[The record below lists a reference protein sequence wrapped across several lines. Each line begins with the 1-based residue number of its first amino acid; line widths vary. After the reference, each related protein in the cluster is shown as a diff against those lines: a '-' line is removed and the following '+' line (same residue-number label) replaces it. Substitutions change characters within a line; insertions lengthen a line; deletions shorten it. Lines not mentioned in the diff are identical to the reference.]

1 MISCQI
7 LEEGM
12 QVDFLLEIAPKSG
25 ANRLANNS
33 DHRLMIEFGI
43 VEAVEQMNRARSR
56 SGEADSYLAGKLACA
71 VAIKA
76 ASSSCLTW
84 IN

>member
-1 MISCQI
+1 
-7 LEEGM
+7 M

-56 SGEADSYLAGKLACA
+56 SGEADSYLGR
-71 VAIKA
+71 
-76 ASSSCLTW
+76 
-84 IN
+84 

>member
-1 MISCQI
+1 MSSLPQRSARPLRRQAHPVISCQI

-43 VEAVEQMNRARSR
+43 VLV
-56 SGEADSYLAGKLACA
+56 
-71 VAIKA
+71 
-76 ASSSCLTW
+76 
-84 IN
+84 

>member
-43 VEAVEQMNRARSR
+43 VEAR
-56 SGEADSYLAGKLACA
+56 LKLRHDTRNSALFEGA
-71 VAIKA
+71 VAVQQVSGVPKVILMA
-76 ASSSCLTW
+76 ASLIW
-84 IN
+84 